1 MMITSKKSAQAVKE
15 CAQGVRVA
23 TYSDKSF
30 CVFGDTYPLRKML
43 KAAKLCYIHGLK
55 CGPGWIGSN
64 KRKEAV
70 LQLLGVQLENLTE
83 SELFAIGERRASNRK
98 PTNNYNSTR
107 RV

>member
-1 MMITSKKSAQAVKE
+1 MMITTTKSKSEQAVKA

-43 KAAKLCYIHGLK
+43 KAAKLCYIPGLK

-64 KRKEAV
+64 KRKDAV
-70 LQLLGVQLENLTE
+70 LRLLGVQIETMTDA
-83 SELFAIGERRASNRK
+83 ELIAIGEQRRAESEKQKAN
-98 PTNNYNSTR
+98 
-107 RV
+107 